1 MSEAARLTRTAGRV
15 WHHDTLLILT
25 IGIVAACGLIYEYLM
40 AHYAGRILGVME
52 STIYAMIGLMIMA
65 MGAGAF
71 AAKWVES
78 AFKGFAWLE
87 LWIGILG
94 ASAVLLLSGS
104 VALSYSIPE
113 ALRTTYGL
121 DPSIQID
128 GGFIQTL
135 YQTTRLL
142 PFVLGG
148 LIGFLVGMEIPLIAR
163 IRQSM
168 HSDHLE
174 HNLGTMYGADY
185 VGAGIGAAVWVF
197 VCLHVP
203 IVYAAVGTASLNAI
217 VGVAFLW
224 TYRRNIGT
232 TRLLW
237 VGHGVLVVLLII
249 MASFGGRWINDMSNM
264 LFADRVVH
272 QLKTPYQNLVLTK
285 RHISRHK
292 PDVLSLYINGRLQ
305 FASNDER
312 IYHSF
317 LTTPALLA
325 AYNRSRVLVI
335 GGGDGL
341 AVRDI
346 LRWPDVDEVTL
357 IDIDQQM
364 LNLFRGF
371 DENAQ
376 DWLTRDLTALNANS
390 LNSERV
396 KLVFQDAF
404 IEVEA
409 MINAAER
416 YDVIVID
423 LPDPSHPDLNRLYS
437 DVFYARLKQ
446 ILSPDGAIVVQSTS
460 PYHAKK
466 AFVSV
471 GRTLAHAG
479 FLVERYRANVPSFGE
494 WGWTIGV
501 PKGDLPSQRIASQS
515 ALTFPDKMLGSEQ
528 MLAAFVFPVGYFDKQ
543 DQVKINRLGSHTLYR
558 YHQDAWQAG
567 FGVYYAE
574 SPGAPDNNE

>member
-1 MSEAARLTRTAGRV
+1 MSEAINRTDCPRRILR
-15 WHHDTLLILT
+15 HDILLIAV

-71 AAKWVES
+71 VAKWVVS
-78 AFKGFAWLE
+78 AFRGFAWLE

-94 ASAVLLLSGS
+94 ASAILILSGS
-104 VALSYSIPE
+104 VALTYSIPD
-113 ALRTTYGL
+113 AIRATYGL
-121 DPSIQID
+121 DSSIQFN
-128 GGFIQTL
+128 GGIVQGL
-135 YQTTRLL
+135 YQTTRIL
-142 PFVLGG
+142 PFALGG

-163 IRQSM
+163 IRQSL
-168 HSDHLE
+168 HTQHLE

-185 VGAGIGAAVWVF
+185 IGAGIGAAVWVF
-197 VCLHVP
+197 VCLHIPV
-203 IVYAAVGTASLNAI
+203 IYAAVGTASLNTI
-217 VGVAFLW
+217 VGIAFLW
-224 TYRRNIGT
+224 VYRRDIGS

-237 VGHGVLVVLLII
+237 IGHGALVVLLLV
-249 MASFGGRWINDMSNM
+249 MALFGGRWINDMTNM

-285 RHISRHK
+285 RHISRSK

-317 LTTPALLA
+317 LTTPALLS
-325 AYNRSRVLVI
+325 AYKRDRVLVV

-346 LRWPDVDEVTL
+346 LRWPDVHEVTVV
-357 IDIDQQM
+357 DIDNQM
-364 LNLFRGF
+364 LDLFRGL
-371 DENAQ
+371 DESAPH
-376 DWLTRDLTALNANS
+376 WLTRDLKALNADALYDS
-390 LNSERV
+390 RV
-396 KLVFQDAF
+396 KVALQDAF
-404 IEVEA
+404 IEVDT
-409 MINAAER
+409 MINAGVQF
-416 YDVIVID
+416 DVIVLD

-437 DVFYARLKQ
+437 DFFYARLKQ
-446 ILSPDGAIVVQSTS
+446 VLSPDGAIVVQSTS

-466 AFVSV
+466 AFLSV

-479 FLVERYRANVPSFGE
+479 FMVERYHANVPSFGE

-501 PKGDLPSQRIASQS
+501 PKGKLPSERIALQGLAVS
-515 ALTFPDKMLGSEQ
+515 PDKMLEARQ
-528 MLAAFVFPVGYFDKQ
+528 IMAAFVFPAGYFDSES
-543 DQVKINRLGSHTLYR
+543 QVEINRLGSHTLFN
-558 YHQDAWQAG
+558 YHQEAWQAG
-567 FGVYYAE
+567 FGVYYAQL
-574 SPGAPDNNE
+574 PGERDHN